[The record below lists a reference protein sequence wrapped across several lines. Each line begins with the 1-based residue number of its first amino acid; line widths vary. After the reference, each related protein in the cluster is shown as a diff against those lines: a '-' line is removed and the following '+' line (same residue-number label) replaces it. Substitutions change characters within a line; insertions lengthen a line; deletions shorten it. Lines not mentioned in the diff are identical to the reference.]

1 VLFDARVLLYKVFIV
16 GNSNLDKA
24 LDCGIIVEESSI
36 ERYRTDTLECGES
49 VKVVQG

>member
-1 VLFDARVLLYKVFIV
+1 VLFDARVLLYKVSIV
-16 GNSNLDKA
+16 SSNNLDKA
-24 LDCGIIVEESSI
+24 LNCGIIVEESFV